1 MIASAI
7 VWRMVWKE
15 LRQLAPV
22 WAVVLAVSA
31 FVLFSLRQFTE
42 APIALGLALAFLSA
56 FGGCLTA
63 LMLFAMEH
71 DNQTVRFLQHLPQT
85 RRLVVTTKIILG
97 LTGTLILYFFV
108 AGVNSIPI
116 AYENFQWRGKVF
128 WRMSFFTRIDEQ
140 VYLEIAMFTGL
151 WGFLIACFTSS
162 VIKRSLPAG
171 LVAMAMLG
179 LLAVASFGSS
189 WWDSQAGVNLLFSE
203 QGERLTSAS
212 RIFNLIGLALL
223 FGASLVVGRGWL
235 DSETKDE
242 SDGLFRWFS
251 RRKQPSNEFVSSEIS
266 ALPARRT
273 GQRTKLWT
281 VLFWL
286 AMRQSSLS
294 IAIFLIAGIA
304 IAIALQ
310 FVPLDAY
317 PFVILNVKFLGPL
330 LALSAL
336 SLGAGTGVFWPD
348 QARDIKRF
356 FWQHSLN
363 GHTIWWVRLLPWLAV
378 VFVLTVVFAFANQ
391 QFFRMFAEMFAE
403 KMLLDSALASA
414 QSNSSSLGKL
424 SPEMLTALAAY
435 WRPGSHLLFFGL
447 IALGV
452 GQFFSLLF
460 RNGLVALSC
469 SIIVGPLAIYYVA
482 HVVSKGEQAIW
493 FAAPWGL
500 CWFLA
505 SWYLAKSWI
514 DGTLTWRG
522 RTGAIAFLLAAFIA
536 QFAAFAYHR
545 AFEYPKTDWLE
556 RVKNET
562 ANGDELVEIAG
573 SLNGSWDGYLAT
585 GYPGDDSGAE
595 WIYVDS
601 TKQSGRFGPPMWP
614 QDLSIEQLQKI
625 VDSNNERLNRI
636 QQIVSGELL
645 LPKKSTT
652 SIGEW
657 QFACSWV
664 QRFLNSKAELHFRR
678 GELQDSLN
686 CYLTTLRIEAFNPNA
701 PFSET
706 YAETGRALLRWAE
719 HPQQTIELIDKAAET
734 LSGEYSGGARS
745 ANYAVTLTGEYRGG
759 ARSAYYLALAKERL
773 RDDRKKAN
781 RNSWWNPLSQPWE
794 EERDH
799 RLTQLDLYTF
809 HRLRNAGTESI
820 NTENVALYF
829 FADSKLG
836 NLTRIRS
843 REFFLTRRSQI
854 LSELIKDNP
863 NDYSL
868 RQDYYKAIQTLPL
881 NFWQIAADSSNRF
894 LTLDPSEFDRLNNS
908 NTSRKANLGYLMIR
922 FQFQKFWLTNKRFPT
937 TEEGMNILFASYPFW
952 YVAPF
957 EYSFYEIHR
966 QNKYSAFS
974 AVRSE
979 LPILRPR
986 LPVSQFLGMQAGEN
1000 GQLRGAA
1007 FTWHSESSR
1016 LKPNVANDPA
1026 TMGEQKTP
1034 E

>member
-7 VWRMVWKE
+7 VWRIVWKE

-42 APIALGLALAFLSA
+42 APVALGLALAFLSA

-85 RRLVVTTKIILG
+85 RRLVVTTKITLG
-97 LTGTLILYFFV
+97 LLGTLILYFFV
-108 AGVNSIPI
+108 AGVNSIPV
-116 AYENFQWRGKVF
+116 AYQHYEYAARFGWHI
-128 WRMSFFTRIDEQ
+128 SFFTRVDER
-140 VYLEIAMFTGL
+140 VWLEIALFTGL
-151 WGFLIACFTSS
+151 WGFLIACLTSAM
-162 VIKRSLPAG
+162 IKRSLPAG
-171 LVAMAMLG
+171 LVAMALLG

-189 WWDSQAGVNLLFSE
+189 WWDSQAANLLFSE

-212 RIFNLIGLALL
+212 RIFNFIGLALL
-223 FGASLVVGRGWL
+223 FGASLIVGRGWL

-242 SDGLFRWFS
+242 SDGLFRWFG
-251 RRKQPSNEFVSSEIS
+251 RRKQPSNEFVSSKIV
-266 ALPARRT
+266 ALPGRRA

-286 AMRQSSLS
+286 EMRQSSLS
-294 IAIFLIAGIA
+294 IAIFLLAGIG

-310 FVPLDAY
+310 FVK
-317 PFVILNVKFLGPL
+317 PFSHYYLFTYAHFLGPL
-330 LALSAL
+330 LALVTL
-336 SLGAGTGVFWPD
+336 SLLAGTLAFWPD
-348 QARDIKRF
+348 QARDTKRF

-363 GHTIWWVRLLPWLAV
+363 GRTIWWVRLLPWLAV

-424 SPEMLTALAAY
+424 SPEILTALAAY

-452 GQFFSLLF
+452 GQFFSLIF

-469 SIIVGPLAIYYVA
+469 AIIVGPLVIYYVA

-500 CWFLA
+500 CWFFA
-505 SWYLAKSWI
+505 SWYLAKPWI

-522 RTGAIAFLLAAFIA
+522 RTGAIAFLLTAFIV

-556 RVKNET
+556 QVKNET

-573 SLNGSWDGYLAT
+573 SLNGSWEGYLAT

-595 WIYVDS
+595 VIYVDS
-601 TKQSGRFGPPMWP
+601 TKQSARFGPPMWP
-614 QDLSIEQLQKI
+614 QDLSTEQLERI
-625 VDSNNERLNRI
+625 VDSNNDRLDII
-636 QQIVSGELL
+636 QKLVFEGSL
-645 LPKKSTT
+645 LPRKSTMA
-652 SIGEW
+652 EW
-657 QFACSWV
+657 QFTCSWV
-664 QRFLNSKAELHFRR
+664 QRFLNSKAELHLRR
-678 GELQDSLN
+678 GQLEDSLT
-686 CYLTTLRIEAFNPNA
+686 CYLTTLKIELANPNA
-701 PFSET
+701 PYSDVFAKS
-706 YAETGRALLRWAE
+706 GQALLRWAE
-719 HPQQTIELIDKAAET
+719 HPQQTIELIDKASER
-734 LSGEYSGGARS
+734 LLLEYGG
-745 ANYAVTLTGEYRGG
+745 T
-759 ARSAYYLALAKERL
+759 RSAYYLALAKEKL
-773 RDDRKKAN
+773 RDDRNKASG
-781 RNSWWNPLSQPWE
+781 NSWWNPLSQPWE
-794 EERDH
+794 VERDH

-809 HRLRNAGTESI
+809 HLLKNFGMESNNTKNA
-820 NTENVALYF
+820 ALYF
-829 FADSKLG
+829 FVYSDLD
-836 NLTRIRS
+836 NLTRIRL
-843 REFFLTRRSQI
+843 REFLLKKRGQFLSR
-854 LSELIKDNP
+854 LIKDNL
-863 NDYSL
+863 NAYSL
-868 RQDYYKAIQTLPL
+868 RQNYYKESQAFPL
-881 NFWQIAADSSNRF
+881 DVWRIAADSSNRF
-894 LTLDPSEFDRLNNS
+894 LTVDQSEFDRLDNS
-908 NTSRKANLGYLMIR
+908 SNSRKVNLGYLLLR

-937 TEEGMNILFASYPFW
+937 TEEGMNILFAYYRGTPYSYR
-952 YVAPF
+952 VPF
-957 EYSFYEIHR
+957 EYSFYEIQI
-966 QNKYSAFS
+966 QNEGTVFS

-979 LPILRPR
+979 LPILRSR
-986 LPVSQFLGMQAGEN
+986 LPVHELLGKPVGYT
-1000 GQLRGAA
+1000 GQLIGAA

-1016 LKPNVANDPA
+1016 LKPNIADGPA
-1026 TMGEQKTP
+1026 TTGEQKAP